1 MKKSALVTGA
11 SRGIGEEVARRLA
24 ASGYKVFL
32 AARSLGRLQALAQE
46 LNETGG
52 QAEAVKLD
60 LQEKESIVKCAEKV
74 EEHCAGDLG
83 VLINN
88 AGYGIYGR
96 VDQVSLKAARQ
107 LFEVNYFGALE
118 LTLEL
123 LSVLE
128 SGAGGRVINVASGVA
143 KRGFPVMSHY
153 AASKAAL
160 ESISESMREELRPR
174 GIKVQVVYP
183 LRTESG
189 FSKAAQRFVP
199 RGFSFPGH
207 GPTQSAEAVAGTIER
222 ALEKNKFRIHP
233 HYSTRLLGVL
243 NELAPGLVAR
253 ILKFKE
259 TVLRSFGQ
267 ADS

>member
-1 MKKSALVTGA
+1 MSKSALVTGA
-11 SRGIGEEVARRLA
+11 SRGIGEKICLSLA
-24 ASGYKVFL
+24 ASGYEVFL
-32 AARSLGRLQALAQE
+32 AARSFGRLQE
-46 LNETGG
+46 LVEEINETGG

-60 LQEKESIVKCAEKV
+60 LQEKDSIVKCAEKV
-74 EEHCAGDLG
+74 EEAVAGELD

-96 VDQVSLKAARQ
+96 VDQVPLEAARH

-123 LSVLE
+123 LSALE
-128 SGAGGRVINVASGVA
+128 SGSGGRVINVASSVA

-160 ESISESMREELRPR
+160 ESISESMREELKPR
-174 GIKVQVVYP
+174 GIEVQVVYP
-183 LRTESG
+183 LRTESK
-189 FSKAAQRFVP
+189 FSESARRYVP
-199 RGFSFPGH
+199 GKFSFPGH
-207 GPTQSAEAVAGTIER
+207 GPTQSAEEVAETIAR
-222 ALEKNKFRIHP
+222 ALENNKFRIHP

-243 NELAPGLVAR
+243 NELIPGLVAR

-267 ADS
+267 TGS